1 MAHPCGCGLF
11 VLEGPGNCS
20 GSSGRQ
26 WARRPRLSDGL
37 FVDQGGVGLSRP
49 QRPHFTTRTKIQG
62 GSAQMLRVLP
72 KGWFSSDYTVFG
84 GDGTPVGQ
92 VDLSN
97 WRETAKLEVGGERYT
112 AHREGWRS

>member
-62 GSAQMLRVLP
+62 GGEHARGKNRAAPPDKSDKERGEVPQWWQKLPATRFMGLSTGSGTNPAAVSRVNG
-72 KGWFSSDYTVFG
+72 K
-84 GDGTPVGQ
+84 
-92 VDLSN
+92 
-97 WRETAKLEVGGERYT
+97 
-112 AHREGWRS
+112 

>member
-26 WARRPRLSDGL
+26 WARRPRLSNGL

-49 QRPHFTTRTKIQG
+49 LRPHFTTRTKIQG
-62 GSAQMLRVLP
+62 GEKMRMLMWLVLIVATSTLAAACSI
-72 KGWFSSDYTVFG
+72 SSTQGSLTITTQIDFTEEPFH
-84 GDGTPVGQ
+84 GTF
-92 VDLSN
+92 
-97 WRETAKLEVGGERYT
+97 K
-112 AHREGWRS
+112 